1 MDRSEREILE
11 LLDLSVNEDAI
22 KEYMIGVIQR
32 VEKSLEDDPKA
43 LLAWETIP
51 LALYK
56 QKLPDE
62 IKSCWVFI
70 LRKNATTGA
79 ERHPNSIQRMMSY
92 KGYGDFQ
99 TKPDTVWESNFLKS
113 DPEEKIDN
121 RWISIPVN
129 VWHQGIVSDEN
140 WIVLSFHTAEVSEL
154 SEERPEDGDETK
166 VHRQKYV
173 DKH

>member
-1 MDRSEREILE
+1 MDSNEREILE
-11 LLDLSVNEDAI
+11 LLDLAAKEDAI
-22 KEYMIGVIQR
+22 REYMIGVMQR
-32 VEKSLEDDPKA
+32 VEKSLEDDANA
-43 LLAWETIP
+43 LLAWEPIS
-51 LALYK
+51 LSLYK

-70 LRKNATTGA
+70 LRKNAITGA

-99 TKPDTVWESNFLKS
+99 TKPDSVWKSNFLKS
-113 DPEEKIDN
+113 DPEGKIDN

-154 SEERPEDGDETK
+154 IEERPEDGDETK